1 MGQYR
6 ITWGRNITD
15 RRNRAGLARNEFA
28 AALGVSIQTV
38 SRWESGKLG
47 VADDD
52 KFAICALLGEA
63 DGRTIFPIEVS
74 TPYFNPESAS

>member
-15 RRNRAGLARNEFA
+15 RRNRAGLARN
-28 AALGVSIQTV
+28 
-38 SRWESGKLG
+38 
-47 VADDD
+47 
-52 KFAICALLGEA
+52 
-63 DGRTIFPIEVS
+63 DGPDVTS